1 MAAVEPGRAESKRIL
16 FASIG
21 SLGDLHPCIALASE
35 LKRRGHGVTIASTE
49 FYRGYI
55 AALGFNFAPLRP
67 DWNPTDKDLIARCEN
82 LKRGPEVLF
91 RDLILPYINDTYS
104 DLLAAAANADL
115 MIAGELNFAAP
126 LVAEKLRLPWASAIL
141 SPCSFFSAHDPSLLV
156 NAPYLIH
163 LRNAGWIVNR
173 VILNSSQ
180 PFIRHWWSPVR
191 RLRKAEGL
199 RTKCNP
205 VFRDKFS
212 PDLVLAL
219 FSKHLAAPQPDWP
232 ANTVQPGFVFYDR
245 PEMDS
250 ELRAALESFVANIA
264 DPPIVFSLG
273 STAAHNPGHFYE
285 VSIPAA
291 KRLGRRAV
299 LVGASDS
306 PKTIEPGI
314 LAVPY
319 APYSWI
325 FPRAAAIVHQG
336 GSGTTGQ
343 SMRAGKPTLIVP
355 YGWDQ
360 PDNALRIERLQTGL
374 HLPRRAYTVESAAAG
389 IQRLLTEPQF
399 AKRAAE
405 IGRDIR
411 AEDAVPLACDAIERL
426 LGSVARPQQDGLRL
440 ATNSFPGVA

>member
-1 MAAVEPGRAESKRIL
+1 MTTAASDINRSKRIL
-16 FASIG
+16 FASLG
-21 SLGDLHPCIALASE
+21 SLGDLHPCIALAFE
-35 LKRRGHGVTIASTE
+35 LRRRGHSVTIASTE
-49 FYRGYI
+49 FYRRHI
-55 AALGFNFAPLRP
+55 AALGFEFAPLRP
-67 DWNPTDKDLIARCEN
+67 NWDPTDRDLIARCEN
-82 LKRGPEVLF
+82 LKRGPEILF
-91 RDLILPYINDTYS
+91 RELILPYVNDTYD
-104 DLLAAAANADL
+104 DLLHAAANTDL

-126 LVAEKLRLPWASAIL
+126 LVSEKLKLPWASAIL
-141 SPCSFFSAHDPSLLV
+141 SPCSFFSAHDPSFLV

-163 LRNAGWIVNR
+163 LRSAGWMVNR
-173 VILNSSQ
+173 AILNSSQ

-191 RLRKAEGL
+191 RLRKREGL

-219 FSKHLAAPQPDWP
+219 FSKNLAAPQPDWP
-232 ANTVQPGFVFYDR
+232 VNTVQPGFVFYDR

-250 ELRAALESFVANIA
+250 GLKASLESFVANTD

-285 VSIPAA
+285 VSILAA
-291 KRLGRRAV
+291 KHLRRRAV

-306 PKTIEPGI
+306 PTMIEPGI

-360 PDNALRIERLQTGL
+360 PDNALRIERLGTGL
-374 HLPRRAYTVESAAAG
+374 HLPRRAYSVENAAAT
-389 IQRLLTEPQF
+389 IERLLTEPQF
-399 AKRAAE
+399 ARRGAE
-405 IGRDIR
+405 VGRSIC

-426 LGSVARPQQDGLRL
+426 LDGLVSVQDRSGCV
-440 ATNSFPGVA
+440 ADSRTQPG

>member
-1 MAAVEPGRAESKRIL
+1 MTTAAFDINKCKRIL

-21 SLGDLHPCIALASE
+21 SLGDLHPCIALALE
-35 LKRRGHGVTIASTE
+35 LRRRGHSVTIASTE
-49 FYRGYI
+49 FYREHI
-55 AALGFNFAPLRP
+55 AALGFDFAPLRP
-67 DWNPTDKDLIARCEN
+67 NWDPTDKDLIARCEN
-82 LKRGPEVLF
+82 LRRGPEILF
-91 RDLILPYINDTYS
+91 RELILPYINDTYD
-104 DLLAAAANADL
+104 DLLPAAVKADL

-126 LVAEKLRLPWASAIL
+126 LVAEKLNLPWASAIL
-141 SPCSFFSAHDPSLLV
+141 SPCSFFSAHDPSFLV

-163 LRNAGWIVNR
+163 LRDAGWMVNR
-173 VILNSSQ
+173 VILDFSQ

-191 RLRKAEGL
+191 RLRKREGL

-232 ANTVQPGFVFYDR
+232 VNTVQPGFVFYDQ
-245 PEMDS
+245 PEMKP
-250 ELRAALESFVANIA
+250 ELRVALESFVADTG

-306 PKTIEPGI
+306 PTMIEPGI

-343 SMRAGKPTLIVP
+343 SMRAAKPTLIVP

-360 PDNALRIERLQTGL
+360 PDNAMRIERLETGL
-374 HLPRRAYTVESAAAG
+374 HLPRKAYSVENAAAA
-389 IQRLLTEPQF
+389 IERLLTEPRF
-399 AKRAAE
+399 TRRAAE
-405 IGRDIR
+405 IGRDVC
-411 AEDAVPLACDAIERL
+411 AEDAVSQACDAIERL
-426 LGSVARPQQDGLRL
+426 LGGLVAVQNRSGCVADTKTQ
-440 ATNSFPGVA
+440 PG